1 MASSH
6 ILPIQGHPD
15 HTVRHLCDRLD
26 LADETGAYLGGHKL
40 GSERIDFA
48 IQSVKITMVTLC
60 AVLILFSSQTFAL
73 TLFIDFNNAE
83 SEIQAFRLN
92 GNGKPHDLLVLPSYE
107 RISISKRS
115 AALRA
120 NARLDRWTLVAQQCA
135 LSERVKSSHCN
146 DVYTHI
152 RQAELDRVAATGS
165 YTFQDLKIELGL
177 LQAGNPDLRF
187 DMLVV
192 SGHHETGFYSG
203 ELSQATE
210 RQFAELIKSGSLI
223 LSDLNTVVLLG
234 CGTGSKNAYAE
245 FLSPLFPK
253 TTLVVGAEDSAPT
266 RDEARNLAF
275 IRKLNASRPK
285 LLQVRTA
292 KQIEPIFRSL
302 LAEGWPVSLL
312 WRNSTLFLKGGAEP
326 F

>member
-1 MASSH
+1 VFSFVVFSFVA
-6 ILPIQGHPD
+6 LP
-15 HTVRHLCDRLD
+15 
-26 LADETGAYLGGHKL
+26 AN
-40 GSERIDFA
+40 
-48 IQSVKITMVTLC
+48 
-60 AVLILFSSQTFAL
+60 AL
-73 TLFIDFNNAE
+73 TLFIDFNNAD
-83 SEIQAFRLN
+83 SEIQAFRTN
-92 GNGKPHDLLVLPSYE
+92 RFGKPHEILVLPSYE
-107 RISISKRS
+107 RISPNKRA

-120 NARLDRWTLVAQQCA
+120 SARLERWTLEAQQCA
-135 LSERVKSSHCN
+135 LAQRMKPSKCN
-146 DVYTHI
+146 DVYAQI

-165 YTFQDLKIELGL
+165 YTFQDLKTELDN
-177 LQAGNPDLRF
+177 LQASNPNIRF

-210 RQFAELIKSGSLI
+210 REFAEIIKSSSLI

-245 FLSPLFPK
+245 FLSPLFPQA
-253 TTLVVGAEDSAPT
+253 TLVVGAEDSAPT

-302 LAEGWPVSLL
+302 LAEDWPVSLL
-312 WRNSTLFLKGGAEP
+312 WRNSTLFLKAGAEP